1 MSVEHF
7 FKGCHDNRAA
17 LAVSGGRHKICT
29 VQKAVKAMKKYV
41 CTSQQLLRSK
51 ASTYSHRQ
59 RQVTFQDTKVENTPP
74 ITSDAIKEIV
84 RSALSDASAKMM
96 STMEQNIL
104 DKLTMRNKSP
114 PRNRSPSPT
123 ITCFKPTI
131 TCFKCRK
138 PGHYA
143 RECTSISPPS
153 SPRQTRCFKCQDY
166 GHIQSD
172 CPKHLQVSE
181 GSPNDTGLGHY
192 ALT

>member
-1 MSVEHF
+1 MEHF

-17 LAVSGGRHKICT
+17 LAVSGGRHKIRT

-41 CTSQQLLRSK
+41 CTSQQLLGSK
-51 ASTYSHRQ
+51 ASTYSNRQ
-59 RQVTFQDTKVENTPP
+59 RQVTFQDTKVENTPT

-123 ITCFKPTI
+123 ITCFK
-131 TCFKCRK
+131 CRK

-143 RECTSISPPS
+143 RECPSISPPS
-153 SPRQTRCFKCQDY
+153 CPRQTICFKCQDY
-166 GHIQSD
+166 GHIQRD

-181 GSPNDTGLGHY
+181 GSPNDTGLGQ
-192 ALT
+192 

>member
-1 MSVEHF
+1 MHRPEGRESHEKVCMYQSAVTGKQGVEIQSS
-7 FKGCHDNRAA
+7 AA
-17 LAVSGGRHKICT
+17 TSDVPRHKGGKHP
-29 VQKAVKAMKKYV
+29 VM
-41 CTSQQLLRSK
+41 QLCRPF
-51 ASTYSHRQ
+51 
-59 RQVTFQDTKVENTPP
+59 QVTFQDTKVENTPT

-123 ITCFKPTI
+123 ITCFK
-131 TCFKCRK
+131 CRK

-143 RECTSISPPS
+143 RECPSISPPS
-153 SPRQTRCFKCQDY
+153 SPRQTRCFKCQEY
-166 GHIQSD
+166 GHIQRD

-181 GSPNDTGLGHY
+181 GSPNDTGLGQ
-192 ALT
+192 